1 MELVSRADGKS
12 LPIGDGELA
21 TDGSVSPDGRWILG
35 CSTPAGRQEIL
46 VRSMPKEA
54 VGSSNAAAKFQISTA
69 GGSQPAW
76 RGDGKE
82 IFYLAEDGKMMAV
95 PVESGEGFFRPG
107 TPKVLFQ
114 TRIDTGSQIRDYDVT
129 PDGQRFLLNQSL
141 AGAADAPITIIVNW
155 PRLLDK

>member
-1 MELVSRADGKS
+1 
-12 LPIGDGELA
+12 
-21 TDGSVSPDGRWILG
+21 
-35 CSTPAGRQEIL
+35 
-46 VRSMPKEA
+46 
-54 VGSSNAAAKFQISTA
+54 
-69 GGSQPAW
+69 
-76 RGDGKE
+76 
-82 IFYLAEDGKMMAV
+82 MAV